1 MEIHVRPTLAP
12 ALSGIA
18 ATGDSCTSDVDGFG
32 ASGNAGYARNGNACQ
47 ADVGACT
54 CGSAAAGASC
64 ASDSFLA
71 KRGQQWQ
78 QALSLLAVTRQTC
91 IRPGAISGSA
101 VISAG
106 EKDQQWLQALGL
118 LDLMQQTRVL
128 LGVISYSAGISAFE
142 KGHVLLG
149 S

>member
-1 MEIHVRPTLAP
+1 MSGRRRRLHLWLRGGWGFLRVRFFP
-12 ALSGIA
+12 
-18 ATGDSCTSDVDGFG
+18 CE
-32 ASGNAGYARNGNACQ
+32 
-47 ADVGACT
+47 
-54 CGSAAAGASC
+54 
-64 ASDSFLA
+64 
-71 KRGQQWQ
+71 KEQQWQ